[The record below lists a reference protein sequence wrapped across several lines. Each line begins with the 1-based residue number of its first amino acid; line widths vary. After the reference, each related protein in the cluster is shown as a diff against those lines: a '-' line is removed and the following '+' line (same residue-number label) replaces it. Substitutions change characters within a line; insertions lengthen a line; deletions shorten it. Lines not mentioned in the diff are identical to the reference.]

1 MKGTVEI
8 MLNHTI
14 HRTVRTVRAAR
25 AVIARPPYA
34 IPGHFYSPLTS
45 RDDVEQALKGAP
57 MVSVDM
63 REEAQLSLAA
73 RLQPIL
79 SQPPP
84 GPRYTVRNR
93 MFGPADTAVYRAMLH
108 HLRPRQI
115 IEVGSGY
122 STAVVLD
129 EAEVGGIP
137 DVAMTCIDP
146 FPEVLQQML
155 RQGDARRISIV
166 AQPVQ
171 RVPLDQYRRLAAGD
185 VLFIDSSHVAKAGS
199 DVIWL
204 MLHVMPALD
213 QGVVVHLHDVFWPF
227 EYPAGW
233 LRQHRDWNESYL
245 LHAFL
250 IGNESWEILLF
261 PSWLWRCHPDRVPQQ
276 IAAEQPGSIWLRKVR

>member
-1 MKGTVEI
+1 MKGTAGIVS
-8 MLNHTI
+8 NHPI
-14 HRTVRTVRAAR
+14 HRTVRTVRAVR

-45 RDDVEQALKGAP
+45 RGDVEQALKGP
-57 MVSVDM
+57 PVVGVDL

-84 GPRYTVRNR
+84 GPRYIADNR
-93 MFGPADTAVYRAMLH
+93 MFGSADTAVYRAMLH

-115 IEVGSGY
+115 IEVGSGN
-122 STAVVLD
+122 STAVALD
-129 EAEVGGIP
+129 EAEAARIP
-137 DVAMTCIDP
+137 DVDITCIDP
-146 FPEVLQQML
+146 FPGVLQQML
-155 RQGDARRISIV
+155 RPDDASRISIV

-171 RVPLDQYRRLAAGD
+171 RVSLDRYRRLAAGD

-199 DVIWL
+199 DVVWL
-204 MLHVMPALD
+204 LLHVMPTLD
-213 QGVVVHLHDVFWPF
+213 PGVVVHLHDVFWPF
-227 EYPAGW
+227 EYPLAW

-261 PSWLWRCHPDRVPQQ
+261 PSWFWRCHPGRVPRQ
-276 IAAEQPGSIWLRKVR
+276 IAADQPGSIWLRKVR